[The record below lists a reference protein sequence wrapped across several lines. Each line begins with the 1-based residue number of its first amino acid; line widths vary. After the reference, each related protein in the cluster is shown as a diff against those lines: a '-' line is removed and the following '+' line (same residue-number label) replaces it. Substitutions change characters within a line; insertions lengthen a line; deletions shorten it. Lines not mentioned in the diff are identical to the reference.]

1 MLKAFKTEI
10 YPTQAQKQKIEQSLG
25 ICRWLY
31 NNYLAKNQELYDR
44 YKDNKIDK
52 KDTFM
57 SANDFDKHINN
68 NVKVL
73 EEYKWINE
81 CGSKARKKAIC
92 NAETAY
98 KRFFKGQSRFPR
110 FKKKNRQD
118 VKLYFPKNNKTDFK
132 VERHR
137 INIPTLKWVRL
148 KEKGYI
154 PSDVKA
160 INGTV
165 SKKRTKKTFKKV

>member
-10 YPTQAQKQKIEQSLG
+10 YPTQAQKQKIEQGLG
-25 ICRWLY
+25 IC
-31 NNYLAKNQELYDR
+31 
-44 YKDNKIDK
+44 
-52 KDTFM
+52 
-57 SANDFDKHINN
+57 
-68 NVKVL
+68 
-73 EEYKWINE
+73 
-81 CGSKARKKAIC
+81 
-92 NAETAY
+92 
-98 KRFFKGQSRFPR
+98 RFPR